1 MQADNPNDE
10 QMLAW
15 EKERQQLLSAVR
27 DGSPTDPRLDLM
39 LDQAADLEAHI
50 AEAPSDS
57 RVAALVKLRTVVRA
71 SLCEGAR
78 NWASGEQIV
87 TGLISFMEQPETP
100 KRELHAPGLGMK
112 GPEP

>member
-1 MQADNPNDE
+1 MQAANPNDE

-15 EKERQQLLSAVR
+15 EKERQRLLSAVR
-27 DGSPTDPRLDLM
+27 NGSPTDPRLDLM
-39 LDQAADLEAHI
+39 LDQAADLEARI
-50 AEAPSDS
+50 AEAPCDS

-78 NWASGEQIV
+78 YRASGEQIV
-87 TGLISFMEQPETP
+87 TGLISFMERPETP
-100 KRELHAPGLGMK
+100 KRELHPPGPGMK